1 MGGQKSKLSD
11 VTVSMYLYGK
21 SQCGKSAYLSTY
33 MDGSYS
39 ENSEIQKTKFAKDGH
54 NCVL

>member
-33 MDGSYS
+33 MDGYYS
-39 ENSEIQKTKFAKDGH
+39 ENSKI
-54 NCVL
+54 